1 MMNDN
6 ISTLERIDMCGQF
19 LDKLTDANGR
29 AKCGYIYILNEF
41 LDAIRKDVLVMTEQL
56 KDLQNNQNGTET
68 QGGEGG

>member
-1 MMNDN
+1 MNDN

-41 LDAIRKDVLVMTEQL
+41 LDAIRKDVLVITEQL

>member
-1 MMNDN
+1 MNDN